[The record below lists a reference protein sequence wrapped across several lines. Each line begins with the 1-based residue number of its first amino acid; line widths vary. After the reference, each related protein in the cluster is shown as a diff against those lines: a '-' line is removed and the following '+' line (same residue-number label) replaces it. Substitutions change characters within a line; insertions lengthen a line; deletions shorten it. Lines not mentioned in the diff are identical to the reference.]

1 MSHFPPF
8 FGYHLTMNNNPSTT
22 VKGVAIALLGAT
34 LLISSLVEARPPTQ
48 VKSAVNR
55 TENPEGFGESMI
67 LPFAFSSESTEFV
80 VGVGGMRKGFVQK
93 QMSIGGAAFV
103 GEESYGG
110 FGGVWDYR
118 IPFLRRAFVSGMG
131 MLGYYPQHR
140 AYTAPRKTFI
150 PPGDLRP
157 GANDSSEDIFL
168 EAKGDSNW
176 LDVKLDYVW
185 AAGAASEQGLVRYDL
200 AGGLLVSEPSGG
212 EQWNPR
218 ESGVTVTTLRQYNR
232 YQSYE
237 DDDVGTLDG
246 YVHGFELGLLYDNT
260 DFPINPSRGSSQY
273 IAIHHDPG
281 WADDTQEWSFIE
293 AEASKYFSFGPGK
306 WSSQRIVALNA
317 WTGYSPSWDVEFNDE
332 GDRRVIDGAPF
343 MEGATLGGF
352 NRMRGYRDSRFH
364 DKASIY
370 ASAEYRYTLLH
381 NPIENVE
388 WLRFLNLDWFQVV
401 GFVEGGRVAP
411 EYKADV
417 LFEDWKSDV
426 GFSLRA
432 LTGGIVVRFDV
443 AVSDEGSN
451 MWVMVGHPF

>member
-1 MSHFPPF
+1 
-8 FGYHLTMNNNPSTT
+8 MNKNLSTT
-22 VKGVAIALLGAT
+22 VNGVAVALLGTT
-34 LLISSLVEARPPTQ
+34 LFMSSLVEARPPTQ

-80 VGVGGMRKGFVQK
+80 VGVGGMRKGFAQE
-93 QMSIGGAAFV
+93 QMTVGGAAFV
-103 GEESYGG
+103 GEESYGS

-140 AYTAPRKTFI
+140 AYTTPRSTFI
-150 PPGDLRP
+150 PPGDVRP
-157 GANDSSEDIFL
+157 GANNSSEDFFL

-185 AAGAASEQGLVRYDL
+185 ALGAASEKGLVRYDL

-212 EQWNPR
+212 QQWNPR

-237 DDDVGTLDG
+237 DENLGKLDG
-246 YVHGFELGLLYDNT
+246 YVHAFELGLLYDNT
-260 DFPINPSRGSSQY
+260 DFPINPSQGSSQY

-281 WADDTQEWSFIE
+281 WVDDTPEWSFIE

-317 WTGYSPSWDVEFNDE
+317 
-332 GDRRVIDGAPF
+332 
-343 MEGATLGGF
+343 
-352 NRMRGYRDSRFH
+352 
-364 DKASIY
+364 
-370 ASAEYRYTLLH
+370 
-381 NPIENVE
+381 
-388 WLRFLNLDWFQVV
+388 
-401 GFVEGGRVAP
+401 
-411 EYKADV
+411 
-417 LFEDWKSDV
+417 
-426 GFSLRA
+426 
-432 LTGGIVVRFDV
+432 
-443 AVSDEGSN
+443 
-451 MWVMVGHPF
+451 